1 MQTSE
6 VATTIIENKIPILG
20 IALISALILGKFA
33 KKINIPK
40 VTGFIFTGVIL
51 GPTGFNLMT
60 TGIANSF
67 HFLSDIA
74 MGLILFNIGG
84 DFDRNL
90 IQKIGWKNFKEV
102 GVAGLFNLLIVFTLT
117 FLAYSQITG
126 DYKLAL
132 IVAMFLSFVAL
143 ECAPP
148 TTLLVMKEYNANGPL
163 QRSILT
169 YLALATVVAL
179 IGTQILEVIFKILN
193 IWPADPGVT
202 PLMQLGLLVWSLAGS
217 VILGFIL
224 GFFLSYWEQKEKK
237 SSEFLMLVGST
248 ILFGQTLSHFLHTDP
263 LIISTVIGFTVVNS
277 TNSGKE
283 IHKGI
288 NEMGLSIYAIFF
300 ILAGAHINLREFT
313 PTILLMAVVYV
324 LSRTFAFYFGSLLT
338 GRVVSSFSDKS
349 KYFGLST
356 LSHAGIALAIVNK
369 IMPIDTESSNLLVT
383 IIMSSIFV
391 FEILG
396 PLLLKYSIFESGE
409 VKGGKD
415 DGKNYTKKATVSVG
429 QLMDNLQ
436 ENLNIKKE
444 KPEDIKRDIKYYIKT
459 DIISVKENASIVNVQ
474 KFIYQHSSPYYPV
487 VNEEHK
493 FLGVIDLAQLME
505 LSKEEENSFITAK
518 SITIDFPSILNTSSL
533 EEAIQAFENSIYLT
547 LPVVHDSS
555 GELLGSI
562 NQKDIMQ
569 VISEERT
576 TKIIE

>member
-1 MQTSE
+1 MQTTE
-6 VATTIIENKIPILG
+6 AAAAIVENKIPILG
-20 IALISALILGKFA
+20 LALIAALILGKFS
-33 KKINIPK
+33 KKLNVPK
-40 VTGFIFTGVIL
+40 VTAFIFTGILL
-51 GPTGFNLMT
+51 GPTGLNLMNSH
-60 TGIANSF
+60 IAHSF

-84 DFDRNL
+84 DFDRDL
-90 IQKIGWKNFKEV
+90 LQKIGWKNFKEV
-102 GVAGLFNLLIVFTLT
+102 GLAGLFNLLIVFTLT

-126 DYKLAL
+126 DYKLAV
-132 IVAMFLSFVAL
+132 IVAAFLSFVAL

-179 IGTQILEVIFKILN
+179 VGTQIIEVILKILN
-193 IWPADPGVT
+193 IWPAKEGVT
-202 PLMQLGLLVWSLAGS
+202 PLMQLGLLVWSLVGS
-217 VILGFIL
+217 VVLGFIL

-248 ILFGQTLSHFLHTDP
+248 ILFGQTLSHFLKTDP

-277 TNSGKE
+277 TTSGKE

-313 PTILLMAVVYV
+313 PAVLMMAIVYV
-324 LSRTFAFYFGSLLT
+324 LSRTFAFYFGSILT
-338 GRVVSSFSDKS
+338 GKMIDSFAPKS

-356 LSHAGIALAIVNK
+356 LSHAGIALAIVSK
-369 IMPIDTESSNLLVT
+369 IMPIDTPSSNLLVT

-396 PLLLKYSIFESGE
+396 PLCLKYSLFQSGE
-409 VKGGKD
+409 VKGAKGD
-415 DGKNYTKKATVSVG
+415 EKNYMKKTSVSVG

-444 KPEDIKRDIKYYIKT
+444 VNEDLKREIKHFIKT
-459 DIISVKENASIVNVQ
+459 DIISVKEKTSILNVQ
-474 KFIYQHSSPYYPV
+474 KFVYQHSFPYYPV
-487 VNEEHK
+487 VDEKSK
-493 FLGVIDLAQLME
+493 FLGVIDLTQLME
-505 LSKEEENSFITAK
+505 LSQEDENSFITATA
-518 SITIDFPSILNTSSL
+518 ITITFPTIHSSSSL
-533 EEAIQAFENSIYLT
+533 EEVVQFFEGHQYHTI
-547 LPVVHDSS
+547 PVVHQTS

-562 NQKDIMQ
+562 NRKDIMQ
-569 VISEERT
+569 AISDQKTQTIVE
-576 TKIIE
+576 

>member
-6 VATTIIENKIPILG
+6 VAAAVVESKIPILG
-20 IALISALILGKFA
+20 LALISALILGKFS
-33 KKINIPK
+33 KKIKIPK
-40 VTGFIFTGVIL
+40 VTGFIFAGVIL

-60 TGIANSF
+60 TDIAHSF

-90 IQKIGWKNFKEV
+90 LQKIGWKNFKEV
-102 GVAGLFNLLIVFTLT
+102 GVAGLFNLVIVFTLT

-126 DYKLAL
+126 DIKLAL
-132 IVAMFLSFVAL
+132 IVATFLSFVAL

-169 YLALATVVAL
+169 YLALATVIAL
-179 IGTQILEVIFKILN
+179 VGTQIIEVVLKILN
-193 IWPADPGVT
+193 IWPAEPGVT
-202 PLMQLGLLVWSLAGS
+202 PLMQLGLLIWSLVGS

-248 ILFGQTLSHFLHTDP
+248 ILFGQTLSYFLKTDP

-300 ILAGAHINLREFT
+300 VLAGAHINLREFT
-313 PTILLMAVVYV
+313 PAIFLMAVVYV
-324 LSRTFAFYFGSLLT
+324 ISRTFAFYFGSILT
-338 GRVVSSFSDKS
+338 GKIVSSFSDKS
-349 KYFGLST
+349 SYFGLST
-356 LSHAGIALAIVNK
+356 LSHAGIALAIVSK
-369 IMPIDTESSNLLVT
+369 IMSIDTESSNLLVT

-396 PLLLKYSIFESGE
+396 PLLLKYSLFASGE
-409 VKGGKD
+409 VKGGKGD
-415 DGKNYTKKATVSVG
+415 DKNYTKKTSVSVG

-436 ENLNIKKE
+436 ENLNIKKDI
-444 KPEDIKRDIKYYIKT
+444 PEDIKRDIKHYIKT

-487 VNEEHK
+487 ITKEQE
-493 FLGVIDLAQLME
+493 FIGVIDLAQLME

-518 SITIDFPSILNTSSL
+518 SIIADYPTISNNLSI
-533 EEAIQAFENSIYLT
+533 EQVIAIFEDNKYHT
-547 LPVVHDSS
+547 LPVVHSSS
-555 GELLGSI
+555 GKLLGSI

-569 VISEERT
+569 IISEEGPKT
-576 TKIIE
+576 LIE